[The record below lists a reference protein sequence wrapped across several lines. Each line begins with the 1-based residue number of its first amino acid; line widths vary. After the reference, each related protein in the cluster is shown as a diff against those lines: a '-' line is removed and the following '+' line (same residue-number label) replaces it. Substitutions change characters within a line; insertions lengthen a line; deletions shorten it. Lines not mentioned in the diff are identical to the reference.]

1 MLEQLRIQCPSC
13 GIVLDVRNSKHEA
26 VKRITCPNCHK
37 QLAVDFQEEEKPEI
51 PLKPLEALYYGEM
64 RIDLQEGT
72 NQIPLPACDAL
83 EIKVVRL
90 KDGNSKCLV
99 HALKDEPAVLVNG
112 EALGKEDE
120 VALAIGDELRIGN
133 TVLAYG
139 QLMETHGG
147 NSHNTEI
154 DQNKEPVRPPLVP
167 RRRKSRLPYIVIA
180 LAAIVVCMFVI
191 KHFNTKK
198 VENPLVEVA
207 DTPTSKPIENNDPPS
222 NPPTDNCGHQVEII
236 EEKVV
241 KEIDYTKLSQYDLV
255 QLANKNDARAQYELG
270 KHYLKGEGSN
280 TVVLGINYLK
290 EASRNGSSE
299 AQSTLINVINRLQRK
314 ADNGD
319 SIAYQILMS
328 IDNQ

>member
-26 VKRITCPNCHK
+26 IKRITCPNCHK

-72 NQIPLPACDAL
+72 NQMPLPACEAL

-99 HALKDEPAVLVNG
+99 HALNDEPAVLVNG

-120 VALAIGDELRIGN
+120 VALAIGDEIKIGE
-133 TVLAYG
+133 TILTYG
-139 QLMETHGG
+139 QQGKVLP
-147 NSHNTEI
+147 S
-154 DQNKEPVRPPLVP
+154 QPPTP
-167 RRRKSRLPYIVIA
+167 PAPKTPKHRRWPYVVIA
-180 LAAIVVCMFVI
+180 LAAIVVCMFAI

-198 VENPLVEVA
+198 VENPLVEVG
-207 DTPTSKPIENNDPPS
+207 DTPTTKHIEKIDSPVNPS
-222 NPPTDNCGHQVEII
+222 TDKERRRVKVI
-236 EEKVV
+236 EGEVI
-241 KEIDYTKLSQYDLV
+241 KEVDYTKLSQYDLV

-270 KHYLKGEGSN
+270 KRYVKGEGSN
-280 TVVLGINYLK
+280 SVVLGINYLK
-290 EASRNGSSE
+290 EASRNGSSD

>member
-13 GIVLDVRNSKHEA
+13 GIILDVRNSKHEA
-26 VKRITCPNCHK
+26 IKRITCPNCHK
-37 QLAVDFQEEEKPEI
+37 QLAVDFQEEEKPDV

-99 HALKDEPAVLVNG
+99 HALNDEPAVLVND

-120 VALAIGDELRIGN
+120 VALAIGDEIKIGE
-133 TVLAYG
+133 TILTYG
-139 QLMETHGG
+139 QQGKVLP
-147 NSHNTEI
+147 S
-154 DQNKEPVRPPLVP
+154 QPPTPPAPKTPKP
-167 RRRKSRLPYIVIA
+167 RRWPYVVIA
-180 LAAIVVCMFVI
+180 LAAIVVCMFAI

-207 DTPTSKPIENNDPPS
+207 DTPTSKQIENNDPPS
-222 NPPTDNCGHQVEII
+222 NPPT
-236 EEKVV
+236 EERRRVKVIVGEVV
-241 KEIDYTKLSQYDLV
+241 KEVDYTKLSQYDLV
-255 QLANKNDARAQYELG
+255 QLANKDDARAQYELG
-270 KHYLKGEGSN
+270 KRYVKGEGSN

-290 EASRNGSSE
+290 EASRNGLSE

>member
-26 VKRITCPNCHK
+26 IKRITCPNCHK

-51 PLKPLEALYYGEM
+51 PLKPLESLYYGEM

-72 NQIPLPACDAL
+72 NQMPLPACEAL

-99 HALKDEPAVLVNG
+99 HALNDEPAVLVNG

-120 VALAIGDELRIGN
+120 VALAIGDEIKIGE
-133 TVLAYG
+133 TILTYGYQGKVLPP
-139 QLMETHGG
+139 QT
-147 NSHNTEI
+147 
-154 DQNKEPVRPPLVP
+154 PPLRDPKIPKPKPKRWLYV
-167 RRRKSRLPYIVIA
+167 VIA
-180 LAAIVVCMFVI
+180 LAAMVVCLFTI
-191 KHFNTKK
+191 KHFWPQE
-198 VENPLVEVA
+198 VENPLVVVP
-207 DTPTSKPIENNDPPS
+207 DTPIVKHIEISDRPV
-222 NPPTDNCGHQVEII
+222 NPPTYKDGDKRKTDWKI
-236 EEKVV
+236 V
-241 KEIDYTKLSQYDLV
+241 KEVDYTMLSQYDLV

-270 KHYLKGEGSN
+270 KRYVKGEGSN
-280 TVVLGINYLK
+280 SVVLGINYLK
-290 EASRNGSSE
+290 EASRNGSSD

>member
-99 HALKDEPAVLVNG
+99 HALNDEPAVLVND

-120 VALAIGDELRIGN
+120 VALAIGDEIKIGE
-133 TVLAYG
+133 TILTYG
-139 QLMETHGG
+139 QQGKVLP
-147 NSHNTEI
+147 S
-154 DQNKEPVRPPLVP
+154 QPPTPPAPKTPKP
-167 RRRKSRLPYIVIA
+167 RRWPYVVIA

-207 DTPTSKPIENNDPPS
+207 DTPTSKHIENNDPPP
-222 NPPTDNCGHQVEII
+222 NPPTDNSGHQVEII
-236 EEKVV
+236 EEEVV
-241 KEIDYTKLSQYDLV
+241 KEVDYTKLSQYDLV
-255 QLANKNDARAQYELG
+255 QLANKDDARAQYELG
-270 KHYLKGEGSN
+270 KRYVKGEGSN

-290 EASRNGSSE
+290 EASRNGLSE

>member
-26 VKRITCPNCHK
+26 IKRITCPNCHK
-37 QLAVDFQEEEKPEI
+37 QLAVDFQEEEKPEV

-99 HALKDEPAVLVNG
+99 HVLKDEPTVLVND

-120 VALAIGDELRIGN
+120 VALAIGDEIKIGE
-133 TVLAYG
+133 TILTYG
-139 QLMETHGG
+139 QQGKVLP
-147 NSHNTEI
+147 S
-154 DQNKEPVRPPLVP
+154 QPPTPPAPITPKP
-167 RRRKSRLPYIVIA
+167 RRWPYVVIA
-180 LAAIVVCMFVI
+180 LAAMVVCLFAI
-191 KHFNTKK
+191 KHFNTKE
-198 VENPLVEVA
+198 VENPLVVVP
-207 DTPTSKPIENNDPPS
+207 DTPKVKHIENIDPPV
-222 NPPTDNCGHQVEII
+222 NLPTNIERRQVEKIV
-236 EEKVV
+236 EEDV
-241 KEIDYTKLSQYDLV
+241 KEVDYTKLSQYDLV
-255 QLANKNDARAQYELG
+255 QLANKDDARAQYELG
-270 KHYLKGEGSN
+270 KRYVKGEGSN

-290 EASRNGSSE
+290 EASRNGLSE
-299 AQSTLINVINRLQRK
+299 AQNTLINVINRLQRK

>member
-26 VKRITCPNCHK
+26 IKRITCPNCHK

-99 HALKDEPAVLVNG
+99 HALNDEPAVLVND

-120 VALAIGDELRIGN
+120 VALSIGDEIKIGE
-133 TVLAYG
+133 TILTYG
-139 QLMETHGG
+139 QQGKVLP
-147 NSHNTEI
+147 S
-154 DQNKEPVRPPLVP
+154 QPPTP
-167 RRRKSRLPYIVIA
+167 PAPKTPKHRRWPYVVIA
-180 LAAIVVCMFVI
+180 LAAIVVCMFAV

-207 DTPTSKPIENNDPPS
+207 DTPTSKHIENNDPPS
-222 NPPTDNCGHQVEII
+222 NPPTDKEQRRVKKID
-236 EEKVV
+236 EEVV
-241 KEIDYTKLSQYDLV
+241 KEVDYTKLSQYDLV
-255 QLANKNDARAQYELG
+255 QLANKDDARAQYELG
-270 KHYLKGEGSN
+270 KRYVKGEGSN

-290 EASRNGSSE
+290 EASRNGSSK
-299 AQSTLINVINRLQRK
+299 AQGTLINVINRLQRK

>member
-13 GIVLDVRNSKHEA
+13 GIVLDVRNSKNEA
-26 VKRITCPNCHK
+26 IKRITCPNCHK
-37 QLAVDFQEEEKPEI
+37 QLAVDFQEEEKPEA
-51 PLKPLEALYYGEM
+51 PLKPLESLYYGEM

-99 HALKDEPAVLVNG
+99 HPLNDEPAVLVNG

-120 VALAIGDELRIGN
+120 VALSIGDEIKIGE
-133 TVLAYG
+133 TILTYG
-139 QLMETHGG
+139 QQGKVLPPQT
-147 NSHNTEI
+147 
-154 DQNKEPVRPPLVP
+154 PPLHDP
-167 RRRKSRLPYIVIA
+167 KTPKPKPKRWPYVMIA
-180 LAAIVVCMFVI
+180 LAAMVVCMYAI

-198 VENPLVEVA
+198 VENPLIEIV
-207 DTPTSKPIENNDPPS
+207 DTPTSKQIENNDPPS
-222 NPPTDNCGHQVEII
+222 NPPTDKERRRDKKIVE
-236 EEKVV
+236 EVV
-241 KEIDYTKLSQYDLV
+241 KEVDYTKLSQYDLV

-270 KHYLKGEGSN
+270 KDYVKGKGSN

-290 EASRNGSSE
+290 EASRNGLSE
-299 AQSTLINVINRLQRK
+299 AQTTLINVINRLQRK

>member
-26 VKRITCPNCHK
+26 IKRITCPNCHK

-51 PLKPLEALYYGEM
+51 PLKPLESLYYGEM
-64 RIDLQEGT
+64 RIDLHEGT

-99 HALKDEPAVLVNG
+99 HALNDEPAVLVND

-120 VALAIGDELRIGN
+120 VALAIGDEIKIGE
-133 TVLAYG
+133 TILTYG
-139 QLMETHGG
+139 QQGKVLP
-147 NSHNTEI
+147 S
-154 DQNKEPVRPPLVP
+154 QPPTPPAPKTPKP
-167 RRRKSRLPYIVIA
+167 RRWPYVVIA
-180 LAAIVVCMFVI
+180 LAAIVVCMFAI

-207 DTPTSKPIENNDPPS
+207 DTPTSKQIENNDPPS
-222 NPPTDNCGHQVEII
+222 NPPT
-236 EEKVV
+236 EERRRVKVIVGEVV
-241 KEIDYTKLSQYDLV
+241 KEVDYTKLSQYDLV
-255 QLANKNDARAQYELG
+255 QLANKDDARAQYELG
-270 KHYLKGEGSN
+270 KRYVKGEGSN

>member
-51 PLKPLEALYYGEM
+51 PLKPLESLYYGEM

-99 HALKDEPAVLVNG
+99 HALNDEPAVLVND

-120 VALAIGDELRIGN
+120 VALAIGDEIKIGE
-133 TVLAYG
+133 TILTYG
-139 QLMETHGG
+139 QQGKVLP
-147 NSHNTEI
+147 S
-154 DQNKEPVRPPLVP
+154 QPPTP
-167 RRRKSRLPYIVIA
+167 PAPKTPKHRRWPYVVIA

-207 DTPTSKPIENNDPPS
+207 DTPTSKHIENNDPPS
-222 NPPTDNCGHQVEII
+222 NPPTDNSGHQVEII
-236 EEKVV
+236 EEEVV
-241 KEIDYTKLSQYDLV
+241 KEVDYTKLSQYDLV
-255 QLANKNDARAQYELG
+255 QLANKDDARAQYELG
-270 KHYLKGEGSN
+270 KRYVKGEGSN

>member
-26 VKRITCPNCHK
+26 IKRITCPNCHK

-99 HALKDEPAVLVNG
+99 HALNDEPAVLVNE

-120 VALAIGDELRIGN
+120 VALSIGDEIKIGE
-133 TVLAYG
+133 TILTYG
-139 QLMETHGG
+139 QQGKVLP
-147 NSHNTEI
+147 S
-154 DQNKEPVRPPLVP
+154 QPPTP
-167 RRRKSRLPYIVIA
+167 PAPKTPKHRRWPYVVIA
-180 LAAIVVCMFVI
+180 LAAIVVCMFAV

-207 DTPTSKPIENNDPPS
+207 DTPTSKHIENNDPPS
-222 NPPTDNCGHQVEII
+222 NPPTEERRRVKKVE
-236 EEKVV
+236 EEVV
-241 KEIDYTKLSQYDLV
+241 KEVDYTKLSQYDLV
-255 QLANKNDARAQYELG
+255 QLANKDDARAQYELG
-270 KHYLKGEGSN
+270 KRYVKGEGSN

-290 EASRNGSSE
+290 EASRNGLSE
-299 AQSTLINVINRLQRK
+299 AQGTLINVINRLQRK

>member
-26 VKRITCPNCHK
+26 IKRITCPNCHK

-99 HALKDEPAVLVNG
+99 HALNDEPAVLVNE

-120 VALAIGDELRIGN
+120 VALSIGDEIKIGE
-133 TVLAYG
+133 TILTYG
-139 QLMETHGG
+139 QQGKVLP
-147 NSHNTEI
+147 S
-154 DQNKEPVRPPLVP
+154 QPPTP
-167 RRRKSRLPYIVIA
+167 PAPKTPKHRRWPYVVIA
-180 LAAIVVCMFVI
+180 LAAIVVCMFAV

-207 DTPTSKPIENNDPPS
+207 DTPTSKHIENNDPPS
-222 NPPTDNCGHQVEII
+222 NPLTEERRRVKKVE
-236 EEKVV
+236 EEVV
-241 KEIDYTKLSQYDLV
+241 KEVDYTKLSQYDLV
-255 QLANKNDARAQYELG
+255 QLANKDDARAQYELG
-270 KHYLKGEGSN
+270 KRYVKGEGSN

-290 EASRNGSSE
+290 EASRNGLSE
-299 AQSTLINVINRLQRK
+299 AHTTLINVINRLQRK

>member
-13 GIVLDVRNSKHEA
+13 GIILDVRNSKHEA
-26 VKRITCPNCHK
+26 IKRITCPNCHK

-51 PLKPLEALYYGEM
+51 PLKPLESLYYGEM

-99 HALKDEPAVLVNG
+99 HALNDEPAVLVNG

-120 VALAIGDELRIGN
+120 VALAIGDEIKIGE
-133 TVLAYG
+133 TILTYG
-139 QLMETHGG
+139 QQGKVLP
-147 NSHNTEI
+147 S
-154 DQNKEPVRPPLVP
+154 QPPTP
-167 RRRKSRLPYIVIA
+167 PAPITPKHRRWPYVVIA
-180 LAAIVVCMFVI
+180 LAAIVVCMFAI

-207 DTPTSKPIENNDPPS
+207 DTPTSKQIENNDPPS
-222 NPPTDNCGHQVEII
+222 NPPT
-236 EEKVV
+236 EERRRVKVIVGEVV
-241 KEIDYTKLSQYDLV
+241 KEVDYTKLSQYDLV
-255 QLANKNDARAQYELG
+255 QLANKDDARAQYELG
-270 KHYLKGEGSN
+270 KRYVKGEGSN

-290 EASRNGSSE
+290 EASRNGLSE

>member
-26 VKRITCPNCHK
+26 IKRITCPNCHK
-37 QLAVDFQEEEKPEI
+37 QLAVDFQEEEKPEL

-72 NQIPLPACDAL
+72 NQIPLPVCDAL

-99 HALKDEPAVLVNG
+99 HALNDEPAVLVNG

-120 VALAIGDELRIGN
+120 VALAIGDEIKIGE
-133 TVLAYG
+133 TILTYG
-139 QLMETHGG
+139 QQGKVLPPQT
-147 NSHNTEI
+147 
-154 DQNKEPVRPPLVP
+154 PPLRDP
-167 RRRKSRLPYIVIA
+167 KTPKPKPKRWPYVMIA
-180 LAAIVVCMFVI
+180 LAAMVVCMYAI

-198 VENPLVEVA
+198 VENPLVEVG
-207 DTPTSKPIENNDPPS
+207 DTPIAKPIEGVDPS
-222 NPPTDNCGHQVEII
+222 VNPLTDKERHRDKKVDDE
-236 EEKVV
+236 VV
-241 KEIDYTKLSQYDLV
+241 KEVDYTKLHQYKLE
-255 QLANKNDARAQYELG
+255 LLSKEGDAGAQYELG
-270 KHYLKGEGSN
+270 RRYTKDIGDN
-280 TVVLGINYLK
+280 RVVLGINYLK
-290 EASRNGSSE
+290 EASRNGLSE
-299 AQSTLINVINRLQRK
+299 AQRTLINVINKLQRK

>member
-26 VKRITCPNCHK
+26 IKRITCPNCHK

-51 PLKPLEALYYGEM
+51 PLKPLESLYYGEM

-99 HALKDEPAVLVNG
+99 HALNDEPAVLVND

-120 VALAIGDELRIGN
+120 VALAIGDEIKIGE
-133 TVLAYG
+133 TILTYG
-139 QLMETHGG
+139 QQGKVLP
-147 NSHNTEI
+147 S
-154 DQNKEPVRPPLVP
+154 QPPTPPAPKTPKP
-167 RRRKSRLPYIVIA
+167 RRWPYVVIA
-180 LAAIVVCMFVI
+180 LAAIVVCMFAI

-207 DTPTSKPIENNDPPS
+207 DTPTSKQIENNDPPS
-222 NPPTDNCGHQVEII
+222 NPPTDKEQRRVKKID
-236 EEKVV
+236 EEVV
-241 KEIDYTKLSQYDLV
+241 KEVDYTKLSQYDLV
-255 QLANKNDARAQYELG
+255 QLANKDDARAQYELG
-270 KHYLKGEGSN
+270 KHYVKGEGSN

-290 EASRNGSSE
+290 EASRNGLSE

>member
-26 VKRITCPNCHK
+26 IKRITCPNCHK

-51 PLKPLEALYYGEM
+51 PLKPLESLYYGEM

-99 HALKDEPAVLVNG
+99 HALNDEPAVLVND

-120 VALAIGDELRIGN
+120 VALAIGDEIKIGE
-133 TVLAYG
+133 TILTYG
-139 QLMETHGG
+139 QQGKVLP
-147 NSHNTEI
+147 S
-154 DQNKEPVRPPLVP
+154 QPPTPPAPKTPKP
-167 RRRKSRLPYIVIA
+167 RRWPYVVIA

-198 VENPLVEVA
+198 VENPLVQVS
-207 DTPTSKPIENNDPPS
+207 DTDTKVKSQDTVRPPKPPIITCGGNRENNNGDA
-222 NPPTDNCGHQVEII
+222 GK
-236 EEKVV
+236 EKEN
-241 KEIDYTKLSQYDLV
+241 KEPNIYELE
-255 QLANKNDARAQYELG
+255 QLAKQGDAHAQYELG
-270 KHYLKGEGSN
+270 KRYVKGEGSN

>member
-13 GIVLDVRNSKHEA
+13 GIILDVRNSKHEA
-26 VKRITCPNCHK
+26 IKRITCPNCHK
-37 QLAVDFQEEEKPEI
+37 QLAVDFQDEEKPEI
-51 PLKPLEALYYGEM
+51 PLKPLGALYYGEM

-99 HALKDEPAVLVNG
+99 HALNDEPAVLVND

-120 VALAIGDELRIGN
+120 VALAIGDVIKIGE
-133 TVLAYG
+133 TILTYG
-139 QLMETHGG
+139 QQGKVM
-147 NSHNTEI
+147 
-154 DQNKEPVRPPLVP
+154 VPPPPPPPIPHKP
-167 RRRKSRLPYIVIA
+167 RRWPYVVIA
-180 LAAIVVCMFVI
+180 LAAMVVCMYAF
-191 KHFNTKK
+191 KHFNNKK
-198 VENPLVEVA
+198 VDNPLVEVG
-207 DTPTSKPIENNDPPS
+207 DTPIAKHIEDTDS
-222 NPPTDNCGHQVEII
+222 SVNPPTDKERRRDKIVD
-236 EEKVV
+236 EKVV

-270 KHYLKGEGSN
+270 KLYVKGEGN
-280 TVVLGINYLK
+280 NIVVLGINYLK

-299 AQSTLINVINRLQRK
+299 AQSTLINVINKLQRK

-319 SIAYQILMS
+319 SIAYQVLMS

>member
-99 HALKDEPAVLVNG
+99 HALNDEPAVLVND

-120 VALAIGDELRIGN
+120 VALAIGDEIKIGE
-133 TVLAYG
+133 TILTYG
-139 QLMETHGG
+139 QQGKVLP
-147 NSHNTEI
+147 S
-154 DQNKEPVRPPLVP
+154 QPPTP
-167 RRRKSRLPYIVIA
+167 PAPKTPKHRRWPYVVIA

-207 DTPTSKPIENNDPPS
+207 DTPTSKHIENNDPPS
-222 NPPTDNCGHQVEII
+222 NPPTDNSGHQVEII
-236 EEKVV
+236 EEEVV
-241 KEIDYTKLSQYDLV
+241 KEVDYTKLSQYDLV
-255 QLANKNDARAQYELG
+255 QLANKDDARAQYELG
-270 KHYLKGEGSN
+270 KRYVKGEGSN

>member
-26 VKRITCPNCHK
+26 IKRITCPNCHK

-99 HALKDEPAVLVNG
+99 HALNDEPAVLVNE

-120 VALAIGDELRIGN
+120 VALSIGDEIKIGE
-133 TVLAYG
+133 TILTYG
-139 QLMETHGG
+139 QQGKGLPSPPPTP
-147 NSHNTEI
+147 
-154 DQNKEPVRPPLVP
+154 PVPKAPKH
-167 RRRKSRLPYIVIA
+167 RRWPYVMIA
-180 LAAIVVCMFVI
+180 LAAMAVCMYAI

-207 DTPTSKPIENNDPPS
+207 DTPTSKHIENNDPPS
-222 NPPTDNCGHQVEII
+222 NPPTDNSGHQVEII
-236 EEKVV
+236 EEEVV
-241 KEIDYTKLSQYDLV
+241 KEVDYTKLSQYDLV

-290 EASRNGSSE
+290 EASRNGLSE
-299 AQSTLINVINRLQRK
+299 AQTTLINVINRLQRK

>member
-13 GIVLDVRNSKHEA
+13 GIILDVRNSKHEA
-26 VKRITCPNCHK
+26 IKRITCPNCHK

-99 HALKDEPAVLVNG
+99 HALNDEPAVLVND

-120 VALAIGDELRIGN
+120 VALAIGDEIKIGE
-133 TVLAYG
+133 TILTYG
-139 QLMETHGG
+139 QQGKVLP
-147 NSHNTEI
+147 S
-154 DQNKEPVRPPLVP
+154 QPPTPPAPKTPKP
-167 RRRKSRLPYIVIA
+167 RRWPYVVIA
-180 LAAIVVCMFVI
+180 LAAIVVCLFAI

-207 DTPTSKPIENNDPPS
+207 DTPTSKHIENNDPPS
-222 NPPTDNCGHQVEII
+222 NPPTDNSGHQVEII
-236 EEKVV
+236 EEEVV
-241 KEIDYTKLSQYDLV
+241 KEVDYTKLSQYDLV
-255 QLANKNDARAQYELG
+255 QLANKDDARAQYELG
-270 KHYLKGEGSN
+270 KRYVTGDGSN

>member
-26 VKRITCPNCHK
+26 IKRITCPNCHK

-64 RIDLQEGT
+64 RIDLHEGF
-72 NQIPLPACDAL
+72 NQISLPACDAL

-99 HALKDEPAVLVNG
+99 HALNDEPAVLVNG
-112 EALGKEDE
+112 EPLGKEDE
-120 VALAIGDELRIGN
+120 VALAIGDEIKIGE
-133 TVLAYG
+133 TILSYG
-139 QLMETHGG
+139 QQGKVLP
-147 NSHNTEI
+147 S
-154 DQNKEPVRPPLVP
+154 QPPTPPAPIPHKP
-167 RRRKSRLPYIVIA
+167 RKWPYVVIA
-180 LAAIVVCMFVI
+180 LAAIVVCMFAV

-207 DTPTSKPIENNDPPS
+207 DTPTSKHIENNDPPS
-222 NPPTDNCGHQVEII
+222 NPPTEERRRVKKVE
-236 EEKVV
+236 EEVV
-241 KEIDYTKLSQYDLV
+241 KEVDYTKLSQYDLV
-255 QLANKNDARAQYELG
+255 QLANKDDARAQYELG
-270 KHYLKGEGSN
+270 KRYVKGEGSN

-290 EASRNGSSE
+290 EASRNGLSE
-299 AQSTLINVINRLQRK
+299 AQGTLINVINRLQRK

>member
-26 VKRITCPNCHK
+26 IKRITCPNCHK

-64 RIDLQEGT
+64 RIDLHEGF
-72 NQIPLPACDAL
+72 NQISLPACDAL

-99 HALKDEPAVLVNG
+99 HALNDEPAVLVNG
-112 EALGKEDE
+112 EPLGKEDE
-120 VALAIGDELRIGN
+120 VALAIGDEIKIGE
-133 TVLAYG
+133 TILSYG
-139 QLMETHGG
+139 QQGKVLP
-147 NSHNTEI
+147 S
-154 DQNKEPVRPPLVP
+154 QPPTPPAPIPHKP
-167 RRRKSRLPYIVIA
+167 RKWPYVVIA
-180 LAAIVVCMFVI
+180 LAAIVVCMFAI

-198 VENPLVEVA
+198 VENPLVVVP
-207 DTPTSKPIENNDPPS
+207 DTPTIKHSEISDRFDNSPTHKDEDKRKPDGKI
-222 NPPTDNCGHQVEII
+222 
-236 EEKVV
+236 V
-241 KEIDYTKLSQYDLV
+241 KEVDYTKLSQYDLV

-270 KHYLKGEGSN
+270 KRYVKGEGSN

>member
-13 GIVLDVRNSKHEA
+13 GIALDVRNSKHEA

-51 PLKPLEALYYGEM
+51 PLKPLESLYYGEM

-99 HALKDEPAVLVNG
+99 HALNDEPAVLVND

-120 VALAIGDELRIGN
+120 VALAIGDEIKIGE
-133 TVLAYG
+133 TILTYG
-139 QLMETHGG
+139 QQGKVLP
-147 NSHNTEI
+147 S
-154 DQNKEPVRPPLVP
+154 QPPTPPAPKTPKP
-167 RRRKSRLPYIVIA
+167 RRWPYVVIA
-180 LAAIVVCMFVI
+180 LAAIVVCLFAI

-207 DTPTSKPIENNDPPS
+207 DTPTSKQIENNDPPS
-222 NPPTDNCGHQVEII
+222 NPPTDKEQRRVKKID
-236 EEKVV
+236 EEVV
-241 KEIDYTKLSQYDLV
+241 KEVDYTKLSQYDLV
-255 QLANKNDARAQYELG
+255 QLANKDDARAQYELG
-270 KHYLKGEGSN
+270 KRYVKGEGSN

>member
-99 HALKDEPAVLVNG
+99 HALDDEPAVLVND

-120 VALAIGDELRIGN
+120 VALAIGDEIKIGE
-133 TVLAYG
+133 TILTYG
-139 QLMETHGG
+139 QQGKVLP
-147 NSHNTEI
+147 S
-154 DQNKEPVRPPLVP
+154 QPPTP
-167 RRRKSRLPYIVIA
+167 PAPKTPKHRRWPYVVIA

-207 DTPTSKPIENNDPPS
+207 DTPTSKHIENNDPPS
-222 NPPTDNCGHQVEII
+222 NPPTDNSGHQVEII
-236 EEKVV
+236 EEEVI
-241 KEIDYTKLSQYDLV
+241 KEVDYTKLSQYDLV

-270 KHYLKGEGSN
+270 KRYVKGEGSN
-280 TVVLGINYLK
+280 SVVLGINYLK

-299 AQSTLINVINRLQRK
+299 AQGTLINVINRLQRK

>member
-13 GIVLDVRNSKHEA
+13 GIILDVRNSKHEA

-99 HALKDEPAVLVNG
+99 HALNDDPAVLVND
-112 EALGKEDE
+112 ETLGKEDE
-120 VALAIGDELRIGN
+120 VALSIGDEIKIGE
-133 TVLAYG
+133 TILTYG
-139 QLMETHGG
+139 QQGKVLP
-147 NSHNTEI
+147 S
-154 DQNKEPVRPPLVP
+154 QPPTP
-167 RRRKSRLPYIVIA
+167 HAPKTPKHRRWPYVVIA
-180 LAAIVVCMFVI
+180 LAAIVVCMFAV

-207 DTPTSKPIENNDPPS
+207 DTPTSKHIENNDPPS
-222 NPPTDNCGHQVEII
+222 NPPTEERRRVKKVE
-236 EEKVV
+236 EEVV
-241 KEIDYTKLSQYDLV
+241 KEVDYTKLSQYDLV
-255 QLANKNDARAQYELG
+255 QLANKDDARAQYELG
-270 KHYLKGEGSN
+270 KRYVKGEGSN

-290 EASRNGSSE
+290 EASRNGLSE
-299 AQSTLINVINRLQRK
+299 AQGTLINVINRLQRK

>member
-26 VKRITCPNCHK
+26 IKRITCPNCHK
-37 QLAVDFQEEEKPEI
+37 QLAVDFQEEEKPEV

-72 NQIPLPACDAL
+72 NQIPLPVCDAL

-99 HALKDEPAVLVNG
+99 HALNDDPAVLVND

-120 VALAIGDELRIGN
+120 VALAIGDEIKIGE
-133 TVLAYG
+133 TILTYG
-139 QLMETHGG
+139 QQGKVLP
-147 NSHNTEI
+147 S
-154 DQNKEPVRPPLVP
+154 QPPTP
-167 RRRKSRLPYIVIA
+167 PAPKTPKHRRWPYVVIA

-207 DTPTSKPIENNDPPS
+207 DTPTSKHIENNDPPS
-222 NPPTDNCGHQVEII
+222 NPPTDNSGHQVEII
-236 EEKVV
+236 EEEVV
-241 KEIDYTKLSQYDLV
+241 KEVDYTQLSQYDLV

-270 KHYLKGEGSN
+270 KRYVKGEGSN

>member
-13 GIVLDVRNSKHEA
+13 GIILDVRNSKHEA
-26 VKRITCPNCHK
+26 IKRITCPNCHK

-99 HALKDEPAVLVNG
+99 HALNDEPAVLVND

-120 VALAIGDELRIGN
+120 VALAIGDEIKIGE
-133 TVLAYG
+133 TILTYG
-139 QLMETHGG
+139 QQGKVLP
-147 NSHNTEI
+147 S
-154 DQNKEPVRPPLVP
+154 QPPTPPAPKTPKP
-167 RRRKSRLPYIVIA
+167 RRWPYVVIA
-180 LAAIVVCMFVI
+180 LAAIVVCLFAI

-207 DTPTSKPIENNDPPS
+207 DTPTSKHIENNDPPS
-222 NPPTDNCGHQVEII
+222 NPPTDNSGHQVEII
-236 EEKVV
+236 EEEVV
-241 KEIDYTKLSQYDLV
+241 KEVDYTKLSQYDLV
-255 QLANKNDARAQYELG
+255 QLANKDDARAQYELG
-270 KHYLKGEGSN
+270 KRYVKGEGSN

>member
-13 GIVLDVRNSKHEA
+13 GIILDVRNSKHEA

-99 HALKDEPAVLVNG
+99 HALNDDPAVLVND
-112 EALGKEDE
+112 ETLGKEDE
-120 VALAIGDELRIGN
+120 VALAIGDEIKIGE
-133 TVLAYG
+133 TILTYG
-139 QLMETHGG
+139 QQGRVLP
-147 NSHNTEI
+147 S
-154 DQNKEPVRPPLVP
+154 QPPTP
-167 RRRKSRLPYIVIA
+167 PAPITPKHRRWPYVVIA
-180 LAAIVVCMFVI
+180 LAAIVVCLFAI

-198 VENPLVEVA
+198 VENSLVEVA
-207 DTPTSKPIENNDPPS
+207 DTPTSKQIENNDPPS
-222 NPPTDNCGHQVEII
+222 NPPTDKGRRRDKKAD
-236 EEKVV
+236 EEVV
-241 KEIDYTKLSQYDLV
+241 KEVDYTKLSQYDLV
-255 QLANKNDARAQYELG
+255 QLANKDDARAQYELG
-270 KHYLKGEGSN
+270 KRYVKGEGSN

-290 EASRNGSSE
+290 EASRNGLSE

>member
-13 GIVLDVRNSKHEA
+13 GIILDVRNSKHEA
-26 VKRITCPNCHK
+26 IKRITCPNCHK
-37 QLAVDFQEEEKPEI
+37 QLAVDFQEEEKPKA
-51 PLKPLEALYYGEM
+51 PLKPLDALYYGEM
-64 RIDLQEGT
+64 RIDLQEGV
-72 NQIPLPACDAL
+72 NQIALPACDAL

-99 HALKDEPAVLVNG
+99 RVLDDELAILVND

-120 VALAIGDELRIGN
+120 VALAIGDEIKIGE
-133 TVLAYG
+133 TILTYG
-139 QLMETHGG
+139 QQGKVLPPQT
-147 NSHNTEI
+147 
-154 DQNKEPVRPPLVP
+154 PPLHDP
-167 RRRKSRLPYIVIA
+167 KTPKPKPKRWPYVMIA
-180 LAAIVVCMFVI
+180 LAAMVVCMYAI

-207 DTPTSKPIENNDPPS
+207 DTPTSKHIENNDPPS
-222 NPPTDNCGHQVEII
+222 NPPTDNSGHQVEII
-236 EEKVV
+236 EEEVV
-241 KEIDYTKLSQYDLV
+241 KEVDYTKLSQYDLV
-255 QLANKNDARAQYELG
+255 QLANKDDARAQYELG
-270 KHYLKGEGSN
+270 KRYVKGEGSN

>member
-26 VKRITCPNCHK
+26 IKRITCPNCHK

-64 RIDLQEGT
+64 RIDLQEGV
-72 NQIPLPACDAL
+72 NQMPLPACDAL

-120 VALAIGDELRIGN
+120 VALAIGDEIKIGE
-133 TVLAYG
+133 TILTYG
-139 QLMETHGG
+139 QQGKVLPPQT
-147 NSHNTEI
+147 
-154 DQNKEPVRPPLVP
+154 PPLHDP
-167 RRRKSRLPYIVIA
+167 KIPKPKPKRWPYVLIA
-180 LAAIVVCMFVI
+180 LAAMVVCMYAI

-198 VENPLVEVA
+198 VENPLVEVG
-207 DTPTSKPIENNDPPS
+207 DTPIVKSIEDIDPSVNPITEKERRRVKK
-222 NPPTDNCGHQVEII
+222 TD
-236 EEKVV
+236 EEVV
-241 KEIDYTKLSQYDLV
+241 NEIDYKKLPQYKLE
-255 QLANKNDARAQYELG
+255 LLSKEGDAGAQYELG
-270 KHYLKGEGSN
+270 RRYTEDIGDN
-280 TVVLGINYLK
+280 RVILGINYLK
-290 EASRNGSSE
+290 EASRNGSSK
-299 AQSTLINVINRLQRK
+299 AQGTLINVINRLQRK

>member
-26 VKRITCPNCHK
+26 IKRITCPNCHK

-64 RIDLQEGT
+64 RIDLQEGV
-72 NQIPLPACDAL
+72 NQIALPACDAL

-99 HALKDEPAVLVNG
+99 HVLNDEPAVLVND

-120 VALAIGDELRIGN
+120 VALAVGDEIKIGE
-133 TVLAYG
+133 TILTYG
-139 QLMETHGG
+139 Q
-147 NSHNTEI
+147 
-154 DQNKEPVRPPLVP
+154 KRKVFPPQP
-167 RRRKSRLPYIVIA
+167 PTPSASIAPKHRRWPYVVIA
-180 LAAIVVCMFVI
+180 FAAIVVCMFAI
-191 KHFNTKK
+191 KHFNSKK
-198 VENPLVEVA
+198 VDNPLVQVS
-207 DTPTSKPIENNDPPS
+207 DTDTTVKSQETVRPPKPPIIIDGGNHGNNNGDAGKKKENKEPTIYEL
-222 NPPTDNCGHQVEII
+222 E
-236 EEKVV
+236 
-241 KEIDYTKLSQYDLV
+241 
-255 QLANKNDARAQYELG
+255 QLAKQGDARAQYELG
-270 KHYLKGEGSN
+270 KHYIKGEGSN
-280 TVVLGINYLK
+280 TVLLGINYLK

-299 AQSTLINVINRLQRK
+299 AANALEKVINILQRK

-319 SIAYQILMS
+319 EIANQVLMS

>member
-51 PLKPLEALYYGEM
+51 PLKPLESLYYGEM

-99 HALKDEPAVLVNG
+99 HALNDEPAVLVND

-120 VALAIGDELRIGN
+120 VALAIGDEIKIGE
-133 TVLAYG
+133 TILTYG
-139 QLMETHGG
+139 QQGKVLP
-147 NSHNTEI
+147 S
-154 DQNKEPVRPPLVP
+154 QPPTPPAPKTPKP
-167 RRRKSRLPYIVIA
+167 RRWPYVVIA
-180 LAAIVVCMFVI
+180 LAAIVVCLFAI

-207 DTPTSKPIENNDPPS
+207 DTPTSKQIENNDPPS
-222 NPPTDNCGHQVEII
+222 NPPTDKEQRRVKKID
-236 EEKVV
+236 EEVV
-241 KEIDYTKLSQYDLV
+241 KEVDYTKLSQYDLV
-255 QLANKNDARAQYELG
+255 QLANKDDARAQYELG
-270 KHYLKGEGSN
+270 KRYVKGEGSN

>member
-26 VKRITCPNCHK
+26 IKRITCPNCHK

-51 PLKPLEALYYGEM
+51 PLKPLESLYYGEM

-99 HALKDEPAVLVNG
+99 HALNDEPAVLVNE

-120 VALAIGDELRIGN
+120 VALSIGDEIKIGE
-133 TVLAYG
+133 TILTYG
-139 QLMETHGG
+139 QQGKVLP
-147 NSHNTEI
+147 S
-154 DQNKEPVRPPLVP
+154 QPPTPPAPKTPKP
-167 RRRKSRLPYIVIA
+167 RRWPYVVIA
-180 LAAIVVCMFVI
+180 LAAIVVCMFAI

-207 DTPTSKPIENNDPPS
+207 DTPTSKQIENNDPPS
-222 NPPTDNCGHQVEII
+222 NPPTEERRRVKKVEG
-236 EEKVV
+236 EVV
-241 KEIDYTKLSQYDLV
+241 KEVDYTKLSQYDLV
-255 QLANKNDARAQYELG
+255 QLANKDDARAQYELG
-270 KHYLKGEGSN
+270 KRYVKGEGSN

-290 EASRNGSSE
+290 EASRNGLSE
-299 AQSTLINVINRLQRK
+299 AQGTLINVINRLQRK